1 MNAKELNE
9 MCGMM
14 FGKRSSLLS
23 LWQEQ
28 ADNFYPERADFTY
41 QRSLGTDFAAN
52 LMSSYPV
59 VVRRELSD
67 QITTMLRPTAKP
79 WFHMAAVDQARE
91 DNEAKRWMQ
100 WADDTMRRAMYDR
113 KSQFTRATK
122 EGDSDFACFGQTVI
136 SIRLNKR
143 ADALLYRC
151 HHLRDCV
158 WKEDDDGSLP
168 LVARRWKPGA
178 RELYGMFGDKCHPNV
193 IAMATTQ
200 NKPFEDV
207 ECTHMVVA
215 SDLYS
220 GPIDTYER
228 DAVTGDRKPSRREIA
243 QGERERYPYVHLT
256 YDSAHET
263 ILEAK
268 CSHNKEYIVPRW
280 QTVSGSQYAFSPA
293 TVAGL
298 PEARLIQA
306 MAYTLLEAGEKVTNP
321 PMIAT
326 VDVVRSDMAIYA
338 GGTTWVDRDYDERM
352 GDALRPMNIDG
363 KGMPLG
369 LEMVQDSRQ
378 MLAQCFYINK
388 LTLPTRRPEMTA
400 YEVGQYVAQY
410 IRDAMPIFEPMEQTY
425 NGDLCETTFD
435 LSRRAGMF
443 GNPMDM
449 PPTLQ
454 GAELQFRFES
464 PLHDAIEQQKGQ
476 KFLEMKGLI
485 AQAVEMDQSAAAL
498 PDWKAALRDAL
509 MGIQVDA
516 KWIRSEVTVQQIED
530 QQKAAKEAQETLAAM
545 QQGSEI
551 ATNLG
556 AAQRDTAQ
564 AQALAA

>member
-9 MCGMM
+9 QSSML

-28 ADNFYPERADFTY
+28 ANNFYPERADFTY
-41 QRSLGTDFAAN
+41 QRSLGTDFAAD

-59 VVRRELSD
+59 VVRRELAD
-67 QITTMLRPTAKP
+67 QLTTMLRPTAKP
-79 WFHMAAVDQARE
+79 WFHTGLVDVRRE
-91 DNEAKRWMQ
+91 DNDAKRWMQ
-100 WADDTMRRAMYDR
+100 WADSTMRRAMYDR
-113 KSQFTRATK
+113 KTMFTRATK
-122 EGDSDFACFGQTVI
+122 EGDGDFACFGQTVI
-136 SIRLNKR
+136 SIRLNKF
-143 ADALLYRC
+143 ANALLYRC

-158 WKEDDDGSLP
+158 WMEDDEGKIVFVS
-168 LVARRWKPGA
+168 RKWKPGA
-178 RELYGMFGDKCHPNV
+178 RDLYRMFGDKCHAEV
-193 IAMATTQ
+193 QAAATTK
-200 NKPFEDV
+200 NTPFEEV
-207 ECTHMVVA
+207 ECVHMVVS
-215 SDLYS
+215 SDMYT

-228 DAVTGDRKPSRREIA
+228 DAVTGDSKPSRRDIA
-243 QGERERYPYVHLT
+243 QGEREKYPYVHVT
-256 YDSAHET
+256 YDSGHES

-352 GDALRPMNIDG
+352 GDALKPMNIDA

-369 LEMVQDSRQ
+369 LEMLQDSRQ
-378 MLAQCFYINK
+378 MLSQCFYLNK
-388 LTLPTRRPEMTA
+388 LTLPVRRPEMTA

-410 IRDAMPIFEPMEQTY
+410 IRDAMPIFEPMEQSY

-435 LSRRAGMF
+435 VLRRGGAF

-449 PPTLQ
+449 PPSLQ

-476 KFLEMKGLI
+476 KFIEMKQYI
-485 AQAVEMDQSAAAL
+485 AQAVEMDQSVAAM
-498 PDWKAALRDAL
+498 PDWKTALRDVLNGNQTPA
-509 MGIQVDA
+509 IWVN
-516 KWIRSEVTVQQIED
+516 SEVTVQQIED
-530 QQKAAKEAQETLAAM
+530 QQKAAAQAAQTMAAM
-545 QQGSEI
+545 QQGSEV
-551 ATNLG
+551 AANLAG
-556 AAQRDTAQ
+556 AQKDMAGAQE
-564 AQALAA
+564 LAA